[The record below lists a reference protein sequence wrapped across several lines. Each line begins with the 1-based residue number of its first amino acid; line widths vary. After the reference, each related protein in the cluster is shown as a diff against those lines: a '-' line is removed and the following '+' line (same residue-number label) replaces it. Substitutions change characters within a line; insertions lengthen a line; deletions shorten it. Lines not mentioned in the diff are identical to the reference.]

1 MSEVASVGKAYQ
13 LYKNRAIKT
22 KYQLHFEEAKRW
34 AGAGSPVARNRLR
47 TKHQMFSP
55 SDDVIFPGQFRQY
68 DGAFVEGQEI
78 STDCLGVYLVG
89 DYRKKI
95 SIFILPQFSGKTAGL
110 YPVLAPDQ
118 SVSLVQIQEAGPWRP
133 TANSV
138 YISLGLEMINRPIHY
153 LFRKV
158 MYLMKKRS
166 STLGELL
173 FDECVV

>member
-1 MSEVASVGKAYQ
+1 MVQRVLVRGTASKFELRQSRSRRKKTLRAMTRVYRVG
-13 LYKNRAIKT
+13 
-22 KYQLHFEEAKRW
+22 
-34 AGAGSPVARNRLR
+34 
-47 TKHQMFSP
+47 
-55 SDDVIFPGQFRQY
+55 FREHVQRI
-68 DGAFVEGQEI
+68 DKGLEI
-78 STDCLGVYLVG
+78 STHHLGVYLVG

-95 SIFILPQFSGKTAGL
+95 STFILPQFSGKTAGL

>member
-34 AGAGSPVARNRLR
+34 AGVGSPVARNRLL

-55 SDDVIFPGQFRQY
+55 SYDVIFPGQFRQY

-95 SIFILPQFSGKTAGL
+95 STFILPQFSGKTAGL
-110 YPVLAPDQ
+110 EAVARTEPYLKKKKIYYA
-118 SVSLVQIQEAGPWRP
+118 VSFNYVADLDEFLQKKSRECYNFTV
-133 TANSV
+133 V
-138 YISLGLEMINRPIHY
+138 
-153 LFRKV
+153 KV
-158 MYLMKKRS
+158 MTTITSKY
-166 STLGELL
+166 TFIYYVE
-173 FDECVV
+173 E

>member
-13 LYKNRAIKT
+13 LYKNRANKT

-34 AGAGSPVARNRLR
+34 AGTGSPVARNRLR

-55 SDDVIFPGQFRQY
+55 SYDVIFPGQFRQY

-95 SIFILPQFSGKTAGL
+95 SIF
-110 YPVLAPDQ
+110 YPA
-118 SVSLVQIQEAGPWRP
+118 LVQRKNSRP
-133 TANSV
+133 RSGRAHRTVSEEKENLYAVSFNYVADLDEFLQKKSRECYNFTV
-138 YISLGLEMINRPIHY
+138 V
-153 LFRKV
+153 KV
-158 MYLMKKRS
+158 MTTITSKY
-166 STLGELL
+166 TFIYYVE
-173 FDECVV
+173 E